1 MKTALECR
9 PGQAI
14 LINDAPWA
22 ILKAEYT
29 KSGRN
34 TAIVK
39 MKLKNLLTGAPTETV
54 YKADDKFEMVILD
67 KKEVT
72 YSYFADPS
80 YVFVDQEYNQY
91 EMSKEDLGDMLNFM
105 EDGMTDVCELTFFD
119 ERPIGLTPPRT
130 VVRRIA
136 YSEPSARGDTSGK
149 VMKIARLANG
159 HEVQVAAFC
168 ETGDLIEIETAT
180 NEYKNRVKG

>member
-9 PGQAI
+9 AGQVI
-14 LINDAPWA
+14 LVADAPLL

-34 TAIVK
+34 TAIIK
-39 MKLKNLLTGAPTETV
+39 MKLRNLLTGAPTETV

-72 YSYFADPS
+72 YSYYAEPS
-80 YVFVDQEYNQY
+80 YVFVDPDYNQY
-91 EMSKEDLGDMLNFM
+91 ELSEEELGDMLPFV
-105 EDGMTDVCELTFFD
+105 EDGMTDVCEITFFND
-119 ERPIGLTPPRT
+119 RPIGLTPPRT

-136 YSEPSARGDTSGK
+136 YSEPAARGDTSGK
-149 VMKIARLANG
+149 VMKLARLANG
-159 HEVQVAAFC
+159 HELQVAAFC
-168 ETGDLIEIETAT
+168 ETDDLIEIEVAT
-180 NEYKNRVKG
+180 NEYRTRVKA